1 MTNLRRRTLALG
13 GTLGALGLRPARAQ
27 SFPSKP
33 IRLLVG
39 YPAGGGVD
47 AIARLLASGLA
58 AKFGQQVLVE
68 NRAGAAGMI
77 AAEAVSKSPPDGHT
91 LLVGETGMLITSLL
105 RPEHGIDPLKA
116 LAPVA
121 GLYVLP
127 LIIVA
132 NNQVPIRDPK
142 TLIAELKANPGKYSY
157 ATPGIGTVQHLGFEL
172 LKGQTGTFVVHVPYR
187 GAAQIIP
194 DVIGGQIPLGVVTA
208 TAGLSQARAGKLRAV
223 AMLSPVRLPGA
234 ENVRALAEA
243 VPGFNVAP
251 RLALLAP
258 VGMPAGLA
266 DQIGQAVRELISTA
280 ETVQSALQIGAV
292 TAYVPAAELGRDLA
306 RESASWAQLIR
317 DRKIT
322 GE

>member
-1 MTNLRRRTLALG
+1 MVG
-13 GTLGALGLRPARAQ
+13 GTLGAVGLRPARAQ

-33 IRLLVG
+33 VRLLVG

-47 AIARLLASGLA
+47 AIARLLATGLS
-58 AKFGQQVLVE
+58 AKFGQQVIVE

-77 AAEAVSKSPPDGHT
+77 AAEAVSKSAADGHT
-91 LLVGETGMLITSLL
+91 LLVGETGMLITRLL

-132 NNQVPIRDPK
+132 NNQVPIRDPR
-142 TLIAELKANPGKYSY
+142 TLIAELKANPGKFSY

-172 LKGQTGTFVVHVPYR
+172 LKAQTGTFVVHVPYR
-187 GAAQIIP
+187 GASQILP
-194 DVIGGQIPLGVVTA
+194 DVIGGQIPLGVVTV
-208 TAGLSQARAGKLRAV
+208 TAGLSQAKAGKLRAV

-234 ENVRALAEA
+234 ESVPALADA

-251 RLALLAP
+251 RLALLGP
-258 VGMPAGLA
+258 VGMPAALIE
-266 DQIGQAVRELISTA
+266 QIGQAVQGVLSAA
-280 ETVQSALQIGAV
+280 ETVQSALQLGAV
-292 TAYVPAAELGRDLA
+292 AAYAPAAELGKDLA
-306 RESASWAQLIR
+306 RESASWAQVIR

-322 GE
+322 SE